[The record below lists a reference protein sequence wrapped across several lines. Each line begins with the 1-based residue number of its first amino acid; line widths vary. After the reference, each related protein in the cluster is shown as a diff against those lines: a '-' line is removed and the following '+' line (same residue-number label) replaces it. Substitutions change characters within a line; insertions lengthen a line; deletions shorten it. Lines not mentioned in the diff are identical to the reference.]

1 MPRSIEKPAYA
12 LGTITGGSSI
22 INCWLMKILYTISGG
37 SELGKQTSFYGWK
50 LAGVL
55 WLLYLVNMG
64 FAFYGGFVANSY
76 MLKDVPM
83 DRTAFGFGVTL
94 MVLAVGLPSPLI
106 AASINK
112 LGVKWTL
119 LLGSSLIAIGSMIMS
134 IATSVWHYYAGF
146 GIFIGVGVG
155 FSTVVPISTL
165 VTRWFSKYRGK
176 AMAFVMT
183 AAGFGGFIG
192 STAIAKILQLN
203 GGNWHQV
210 WFIVACISVSSGVL
224 SFFFV
229 KERPEDIGQVPDG
242 IVVDKNNGQPSKA
255 NPLVTTYNWTTSEAY
270 RSKAFWLIILA
281 GHATFYPLYFVTA
294 HWILHLKGLGMTVQD
309 AAFGM
314 ATFTLLTMAG
324 KMLGGIFM
332 DKMQARYVFAIGIAI
347 TAVGSFIGISADSMF
362 IALLASGLLGTGFGW
377 TFVTSSTIIGNY
389 FGAGIFPTMFGIFYL
404 IVNLTCSWA
413 GTISGRIFDY
423 TKSYTMA
430 LGIDIAICII
440 GIIAILAAVPPRG
453 KNEVVK

>member
-1 MPRSIEKPAYA
+1 M
-12 LGTITGGSSI
+12 
-22 INCWLMKILYTISGG
+22 
-37 SELGKQTSFYGWK
+37 GKQTGFYGWK

-55 WLLYLVNMG
+55 WFLYLVNMG
-64 FAFYGGFVANSY
+64 FAFYGGFIANTY

-94 MVLAVGLPSPLI
+94 MVMSAGLPSTLI

-112 LGVKWTL
+112 LGAKWTL
-119 LLGSSLIAIGSMIMS
+119 VLGSLFIVIGSVIMS

-146 GIFIGVGVG
+146 GIFIGAGVG

-165 VTRWFSKYRGK
+165 ITRWFSKYRGK

-192 STAIAKILQLN
+192 AQAIAKILQLN

-210 WFIVACISVSSGVL
+210 WVIIACISVCSGVL
-224 SFFFV
+224 SFIFV

-242 IVVDKNNGQPSKA
+242 IVVDKNNGQPLKV
-255 NPLVTTYNWTTSEAY
+255 NPLLTTYNWTASEAY
-270 RSKAFWLIILA
+270 RTKAFWLIIMA
-281 GHATFYPLYFVTA
+281 GHATFYPLYFLTA
-294 HWILHLKGLGMTVQD
+294 HWVLHLKGLGMTAQD

-332 DKMQARYVFAIGIAI
+332 DKMQARYVFVIGIAI
-347 TAVGSFIGISADSMF
+347 TAVGSFIGISADSLF
-362 IALLASGLLGTGFGW
+362 IALLSSGLLGTGFGW
-377 TFVTSSTIIGNY
+377 TFVACSTIIGNY
-389 FGAGIFPTMFGIFYL
+389 FGAGIFPTMFGAFYL
-404 IVNLTCSWA
+404 AVHLTCPWA
-413 GTISGRIFDY
+413 GTIGGKIFDY
-423 TKSYTMA
+423 TNSYTIA
-430 LGIDIAICII
+430 LGINIAICII
-440 GIIAILAAVPPRG
+440 GIIAILAAIPPRG
-453 KNEVVK
+453 KSEVVK